1 MSSHFKNYVLG
12 IDVGSVSVKA
22 ALLDG
27 AGNVIKATY
36 DRHHGRPVET
46 VSAALGR
53 LFFDT
58 AMKKE
63 LCVAVTGSG
72 GKLLGQIFGVEFVNE
87 VIAQA
92 RATEKF
98 HPEIRTV
105 IEIGGEDSKLITL
118 KPSRSRKGKLDVE
131 DFSMNASCAAGTGSF
146 LDQQASRLGV
156 SIEGEFSRLAL
167 KSKKPP
173 RIAGRCSVF
182 AKSDMIH
189 LQQIGTPD
197 YDIIAGLC
205 YAFVRTF
212 KSDIAKGKKLDKPVS
227 FHGGV
232 AANDAI
238 IKAFR
243 DVFKLSEAEL
253 IRPEYFAEMGA
264 IGAALVA
271 IEKKT
276 GSDGFCGKYFGLI
289 QRYLE
294 GRTPPES
301 LLAPLIKHPG
311 EIPEASASRSY
322 QIGEAGRLDAYIG
335 IDVGS
340 LSTNVVAVDSNGKV
354 IAWRYLKTAGRPLE
368 AVKQG
373 MKEIGDEAGSFIR
386 VVGIGTT
393 GSGRYLTGDFVGA
406 DVVKNEITA
415 QARAAIHYD
424 KNVDTIF
431 EIGGQDS
438 KYVSID
444 GGVVVDFE
452 MNKACAAGTGSFLE
466 EQAEKLGLNIIDEFG
481 NLAFEAKCP
490 GCFGDRCTVFMETDL
505 VCHQQQGISRDNLVA
520 GLAYS
525 IVLNYLNKVV
535 GDRRIGDRIFFQ
547 GGVASNKAVVRAFEK
562 VLDKKIIVPP
572 YHDVTGAIG
581 AAILAKEAV
590 GREGGRNFKGF
601 DLSNRTYKSEP
612 FTCQGCANFCEVRK
626 ITFGEERPLYYGARC
641 ERYEINDEK
650 KERAKSIPDLF
661 SIRDR
666 LLFAQYEE
674 DKKKSV
680 SQDAKRKRIGIPRV
694 LQFYE
699 LFPFWYTFFK
709 NLDFEVV
716 LSPVTNPALIH
727 ESVEN
732 ITADTCFPIKIIH
745 GHILE
750 LARSRVDYIFFP
762 AIINMKRSNPKMEL
776 NYNCPLVQ
784 AAPYIARGAA
794 GHEAARSIRWI
805 TTPIF
810 FQRGSR
816 HIESVL
822 NSIGKELGCG
832 KADIRAAYRKAEEA
846 QESFYRALKDAGR
859 EAISLIGKDKK
870 AAVIMSRPYN
880 GCDPAMNLG
889 VPKKLRDLGVMAIP
903 FDFLPLDE
911 VDISDEHPNMF
922 WRYGQR
928 LIAGARFIKEH
939 PELNAIYISNFKCGP
954 DSFILHYVRKTFD
967 KFPYLQLEIDEHSAD
982 AGVVTRLEAFFDSL
996 ENAKGKKEGV
1006 SKDKR
1011 ALISK
1016 HTFKGRVIYVPYMSD
1031 HAFPISAG
1039 IRHFGMRTEILPE
1052 SDDRT
1057 IEIGRRYSSGKEC
1070 FPFAVTTG
1078 DILKKCWE
1086 KDFDPKRS
1094 AFFIPDAN
1102 GPCRFGQYN
1111 RMHRIILD
1119 ELGFKD
1125 VALFSPNSKTSYSEF
1140 GENAIAVRRMAWW
1153 AMVATDIL
1161 QKLRAETRPYELVQ
1175 GETNRVYADCLNR
1188 LTREFEQGAKALD
1201 PVMRSIKEEFARI
1214 PRDRS
1219 RRKPLI
1225 GVVGEIFVRVN
1236 RFSNDSILERI
1247 EALGGEAW
1255 LASFSEWIFYLN
1267 HRVME
1272 DGLWDRNLPHFLE
1285 GFIKDWVQRYDE
1297 HRLLRPFRSMWYES
1311 LDEPPIK
1318 KVIDNAAPFLTPAF
1332 GGEAILS
1339 IGKAIEF
1346 IRHGAS
1352 GIVNVMPFTCL
1363 PGMVVSAISK
1373 RIREELDNVP
1383 WLNITFDG
1391 QHETGTLTRL
1401 EAFLYQAKQYQERK
1415 SGAQMIADGRL
1426 ES

>member
-1 MSSHFKNYVLG
+1 MSSRFKSYALG
-12 IDVGSVSVKA
+12 IDVGSVSVKT
-22 ALLDG
+22 ALVDG
-27 AGNVIKATY
+27 NGSVIKATY

-46 VSAALGR
+46 VSAVLGR
-53 LFFDT
+53 LFSDP
-58 AMKKE
+58 AAKKE

-105 IEIGGEDSKLITL
+105 IEIGGEDSKLIVS
-118 KPSRSRKGKLDVE
+118 KPSRSRKGKLEVE

-205 YAFVRTF
+205 YAFARTF
-212 KSDIAKGKKLDKPVS
+212 KSDIAKGKKLERPVS

-238 IKAFR
+238 VKAFR
-243 DVFKLSEAEL
+243 DVFKLSEKEL
-253 IRPEYFAEMGA
+253 IRPEYFAQMGA

-271 IEKKT
+271 MEKKT
-276 GSDGFCGKYFGLI
+276 GSDGFCDKYSSLI

-294 GRTPPES
+294 GRTPPGS
-301 LLAPLIKHPG
+301 LLAPLIEHAG
-311 EIPEASASRSY
+311 EIPAGSALHSY
-322 QIGEAGRLDAYIG
+322 PFGDGGNLDAYIG

-354 IAWRYLKTAGRPLE
+354 IAWRYLKTAGRPIE

-373 MKEIGDEAGSFIR
+373 MKEIGDEVGSFIK

-424 KNVDTIF
+424 KNVDTIL

-562 VLDKKIIVPP
+562 VLGKKIIVPP
-572 YHDVTGAIG
+572 YHNVTGAIG

-590 GREGGRNFKGF
+590 GREGGKNFKGF

-626 ITFGEERPLYYGARC
+626 ITFGEEKPLYYGARC

-661 SIRDR
+661 AERDR
-666 LLFAQYEE
+666 MLFAAYEE
-674 DKKKSV
+674 DKKNPLP
-680 SQDAKRKRIGIPRV
+680 AKRKRIGIPRV
-694 LQFYE
+694 LHFYE
-699 LFPFWYTFFK
+699 LFPFWYSFFK
-709 NLDFEVV
+709 SLGFEVV

-750 LARSRVDYIFFP
+750 LIRSGVDYIFFP

-784 AAPYIARGAA
+784 ASPYIARSAA
-794 GHEAARSIRWI
+794 GDEAASSIRWI

-810 FQRGSR
+810 LQRGSR
-816 HIESVL
+816 HIEGVL

-832 KADIRAAYRKAEEA
+832 KTDVREAYRKAEEA
-846 QESFYRALKDAGR
+846 QESFYKALKDKGCEVLGSIRDGR
-859 EAISLIGKDKK
+859 N

-954 DSFILHYVRKTFD
+954 DSFILHYVRKTFGN
-967 KFPYLQLEIDEHSAD
+967 FPYLQLEIDEHSAD

-996 ENAKGKKEGV
+996 ENAKTKKERPHSTECAAMTQHSV
-1006 SKDKR
+1006 KD
-1011 ALISK
+1011 
-1016 HTFKGRVIYVPYMSD
+1016 RVIYIPYMSD
-1031 HAFPISAG
+1031 HAFPISAVF
-1039 IRHFGMRTEILPE
+1039 RHFGMRAEILPE
-1052 SDDRT
+1052 TDDRS

-1070 FPFAVTTG
+1070 FPFALTTG

-1086 KDFDPKRS
+1086 SDFDPKAS

-1140 GENAIAVRRMAWW
+1140 GENAIAVRRVSWW

-1161 QKLRAETRPYELVQ
+1161 QKLRAETRPYELTQ

-1188 LTREFEQGAKALD
+1188 LTREFELGAKALD
-1201 PVMRSIKEEFARI
+1201 PLMRSVKGEFARI
-1214 PRDRS
+1214 PVDRS

-1285 GFIKDWVQRYDE
+1285 GFIKDWVQRHDE
-1297 HRLLRPFRSMWYES
+1297 HRLLKPFRSMWYES
-1311 LDEPPIK
+1311 LYEPPVK
-1318 KVIDNAAPFLTPAF
+1318 RVIENAAPFLTPAF

-1346 IRHGAS
+1346 ARHGAS

-1363 PGMVVSAISK
+1363 PGMVVGAISK
-1373 RIREELDNVP
+1373 RVREELDNIP

-1415 SGAQMIADGRL
+1415 ENLGMEAIGDRT
-1426 ES
+1426 